1 MKKEIV
7 YRDSRVKLEGNR
19 LNASLEKIVGINIQD
34 PEDALTLDIHVSCNL
49 ETGAVVGDT
58 LSRLA
63 FLALF
68 IAPVLEEL
76 GLLPDGEAFTPATAE
91 QVSDF
96 FGELNECMHTI
107 DKMLGVLQNFVRSL
121 GSGELPG
128 DAEDFMG
135 VIERVLR
142 NIGGDLPKSD

>member
-7 YRDSRVKLEGNR
+7 YRDSRMKLEGNR

-34 PEDALTLDIHVSCNL
+34 PEDALTLDIQVSCNL
-49 ETGAVVGDT
+49 ETGAVTGDI

-76 GLLPDGEAFTPATAE
+76 RLLPDGETFTPATAE
-91 QVSDF
+91 QVGDF

-107 DKMLGVLQNFVRSL
+107 DKMLSVLRNFVRSL

-142 NIGGDLPKSD
+142 NIGGELPESD